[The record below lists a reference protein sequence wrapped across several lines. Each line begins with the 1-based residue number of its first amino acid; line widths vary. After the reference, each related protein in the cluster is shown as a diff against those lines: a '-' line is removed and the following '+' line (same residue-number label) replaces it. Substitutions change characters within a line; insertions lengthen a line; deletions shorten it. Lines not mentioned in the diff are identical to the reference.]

1 MKTHGIAKLIEHGQ
15 SVWYDFIKRDL
26 LDSGDLKRLIDED
39 GLRGMTSNPTIF
51 EKAIA
56 GSNLYDQELQKTAGK
71 DDAAS
76 AEQVMVADVQRA
88 CDIFRP
94 LFDSSKGTDGF
105 VSIEVSPASA
115 NDTKVTLSD
124 AHRLWKSV
132 DRPNLMV
139 KIPGTKAG
147 LPAIRQCLAEG
158 ININVTL
165 LFSVERHREVMEAYI
180 AGFEDR
186 AKAGKPIDKIQSVA
200 SFFVSRVDTKADKA
214 LGEIIAKGG
223 ANAET
228 AKGLLHKIAIDN
240 AKVAYEAFEQTFS
253 GPRWEALAKKGAAL
267 QRPLWASTS
276 TKDPSLPDT
285 LYVDALIAKHTVNT
299 MPPDTY
305 NAFKDHGKPVDRI
318 HDDMPGTKKRLA
330 ELESLGIS
338 LAKITQDLEVEGVA
352 SFTKSFEALLAAVG
366 QKSKALNVA

>member
-1 MKTHGIAKLIEHGQ
+1 MKTHGIAKLIEYGQ

-26 LDSGDLKRLIDED
+26 LDSGELKRLIDED

-56 GSNLYDQELQKTAGK
+56 GSNLYDKELQKTAGK

-147 LPAIRQCLAEG
+147 IPAIRQCLADG
-158 ININVTL
+158 IHINVTL

-186 AKAGKPIDKIQSVA
+186 VKAGKPIDKIQSVA

-223 ANAET
+223 ANAEK

-299 MPPDTY
+299 MPPDTF

-318 HDDMPGTKKRLA
+318 HDDMAGTKKRLA
-330 ELESLGIS
+330 DLESLGIS